1 MKTSKNTKD
10 TMKTKR
16 TTKKKKSKDDGR
28 PRRSLN
34 LYNIFFAIERKKILE
49 EEARPGFGGLARE
62 ISARWK
68 AIDDDY
74 KKELDELVRRDR
86 VRFEKEMKDWKL
98 NRKEAN
104 DVHVKKKDETNVRRG
119 QLKEADANVNVIV
132 KAIGAYPGPT
142 VDGQRKKANAGA
154 YEPLPAL
161 EDEDMKKCA
170 KMMDDISVISGQTN
184 ISSMT
189 STPFQPANV
198 PALLTFHQDSLGL
211 QDFDCEPLD
220 YQVEPDFDTIVST
233 AVAESAVV
241 GSNFTYNYSCVPCCT
256 PSYSQF
262 PVKAGQN
269 KLRRFLETAHG
280 IQVNIDRQV
289 NAEGS
294 DVWNS
299 TASNELFGRRS
310 SMPTLDHQ
318 EIGARNTFVSNHPY
332 KTQDMLYTN
341 SSQRRIGSS
350 TALNEMLGRRSSMP
364 TMASRQG
371 MGARNSF
378 VPNVETYP
386 YTIGNYMTSDE
397 LFGRSDHQE
406 IGTRNSFVRPYNQD
420 MMYVD
425 NSLQRTG
432 PTALNDMFGRR
443 SSMPT
448 MTNRQEMGS
457 FHQGRTMAYNVLE
470 VLPR

>member
-1 MKTSKNTKD
+1 M
-10 TMKTKR
+10 
-16 TTKKKKSKDDGR
+16 
-28 PRRSLN
+28 
-34 LYNIFFAIERKKILE
+34 A
-49 EEARPGFGGLARE
+49 
-62 ISARWK
+62 
-68 AIDDDY
+68 
-74 KKELDELVRRDR
+74 
-86 VRFEKEMKDWKL
+86 
-98 NRKEAN
+98 
-104 DVHVKKKDETNVRRG
+104 
-119 QLKEADANVNVIV
+119 Q
-132 KAIGAYPGPT
+132 
-142 VDGQRKKANAGA
+142 
-154 YEPLPAL
+154 
-161 EDEDMKKCA
+161 
-170 KMMDDISVISGQTN
+170 
-184 ISSMT
+184 
-189 STPFQPANV
+189 
-198 PALLTFHQDSLGL
+198 
-211 QDFDCEPLD
+211 
-220 YQVEPDFDTIVST
+220 
-233 AVAESAVV
+233 
-241 GSNFTYNYSCVPCCT
+241 
-256 PSYSQF
+256 
-262 PVKAGQN
+262 
-269 KLRRFLETAHG
+269 G

-289 NAEGS
+289 KAKGS

-299 TASNELFGRRS
+299 MASNELFGRRN

-332 KTQDMLYTN
+332 KTQDMMYMN
-341 SSQRRIGSS
+341 SSQGRIGSS
-350 TALNEMLGRRSSMP
+350 TAFNEMLGRRSSMP

-397 LFGRSDHQE
+397 LFGRSDRQE
-406 IGTRNSFVRPYNQD
+406 IGTRNGFVRPYNQD